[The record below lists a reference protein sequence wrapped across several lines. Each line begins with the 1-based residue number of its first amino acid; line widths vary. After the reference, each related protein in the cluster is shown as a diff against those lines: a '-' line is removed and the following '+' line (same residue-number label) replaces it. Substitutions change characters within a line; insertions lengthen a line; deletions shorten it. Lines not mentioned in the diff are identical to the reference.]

1 MLNEKRV
8 KQMVK
13 LAMYESRDGVKELP
27 ISEKRKNTYVNVN
40 TLWTILW
47 LTIAYVLFV
56 VFVGMG
62 LRTFLI
68 AELTTYE
75 VLLVALLVS
84 GLYFLLLFFGLPRAR
99 RFYKRQHATAHKNV
113 KQFKK
118 DLAELERMYQ
128 EEDNHGE
135 NI

>member
-27 ISEKRKNTYVNVN
+27 ISEKRKKTYVNVN
-40 TLWTILW
+40 TLWTLLW
-47 LTIAYVLFV
+47 LTIAYMLFV
-56 VFVGMG
+56 VFIG
-62 LRTFLI
+62 LGLSTFLI
-68 AELTTYE
+68 SELTTYE
-75 VLLVALLVS
+75 VVLVGLLVA
-84 GLYFLLLFFGLPRAR
+84 GMYFLLLFFGIPRAR
-99 RFYKRQHATAHKNV
+99 RYYKRQHAAAHKNV

-118 DLAELERMYQ
+118 DLAELEHMYQ

-135 NI
+135 DI